1 MKKRL
6 LQLILVLV
14 ATCTAYAQEL
24 SVITYNVRY
33 LNSSDTNAGN
43 GWATRRTYFINLVN
57 FQMPD
62 LLGVQEAV
70 QSQIND
76 LESGLKGYGRIGVG
90 RNDGKESGEHSSIFY
105 KKERMM
111 LIDHGDFW
119 LSDTPEKPS
128 KGFPSKGGS
137 TQYYRICSWGKFIDK
152 ATCSYIYYFNTHM
165 DLDETNRQQSYYL
178 IKKKIQEIVG
188 TLNAPI
194 IISGDYNAVQTG
206 DTYKL
211 FYNSGFLYD
220 CYHRAKQKFITNGT
234 CPGFNAGSYSTVSG
248 ELRRIDHIFVTRNFD
263 VNHYGVL
270 NPCYYSTSGTADY
283 HERAYSDHSP
293 VIAKLSIR
301 TPEVADIDT
310 IQPPIVNGVY
320 QISTA
325 RELKA
330 FASIVSGLSKFE
342 QNTAAKAVLTNDID
356 MSEIENWEPIGSSS
370 VPYAGTFN
378 GQGHCIRNFLANT
391 NKSYSGL
398 FGMTSGATIRDFTL
412 SGTITVKSG
421 TGEHGIVGCATAS
434 TIRDVH
440 SELEITLD
448 KADEETKHVGGIAG
462 SMFNNTTI
470 TRCSFRGSISDAGT
484 NTIGGIAGYAD
495 QTSNNIS
502 YCINYGTV
510 KSDGASTFVG
520 GILGYVNHNGFRI
533 SYCANVGKVMGN
545 AGYAGQIVGQQVK
558 AMSTLPTYLYY
569 LDGEELAAFGTET
582 DKTSAVGATAM
593 TTSEIAR
600 GELTAMLNKGKSVTT
615 MIFFQNINEGEQSD
629 PYPVFSG
636 LPEHKIVYQGT
647 FGKKKTSSD
656 TTNYNFYVNDGGHLP
671 DLSLINAFT
680 TSVAFIADHISYSY
694 EPANAWGTIYLP
706 FAVASKED
714 VQFYEILPEQ
724 PNTAMLSIAPCTTL
738 QAYTPG
744 LYHLS
749 GNTLNVE
756 AENAAIGVPP
766 TKLAYTYGDFVL
778 TGTFSKRTSY
788 TGGYILSGDTFQH
801 TTEDVVTN
809 AFETTLTLS
818 NGEQQEIKLLI
829 NDADGIINIEHSP
842 LGKEHSN
849 GSVYDLAGRQI
860 LNSQFSILNSQFST
874 LNGLKKGIY
883 IVNGKKYIKQ

>member
-14 ATCTAYAQEL
+14 ATCSVYAQEL

-128 KGFPSKGGS
+128 KGFPSKGGDEK
-137 TQYYRICSWGKFIDK
+137 YYRICSWGKFIDK

-165 DLDETNRQQSYYL
+165 DLNETNRQQSYYL

-188 TLNAPI
+188 TLNAPV

-248 ELRRIDHIFVTRNFD
+248 ELRRIDHIFVTKNFD
-263 VNHYGVL
+263 VTHYGVL

-293 VIAKLSIR
+293 VIAKLSIK
-301 TPEVADIDT
+301 TPEKAEIDT

-320 QISTA
+320 QISSA

-330 FASIVSGLSKFE
+330 FASIVSGLSKYE

-370 VPYAGTFN
+370 VPYTGTFN
-378 GQGHCIRNFLANT
+378 GQGHRIRNFLVNT

-421 TGEHGIVGCATAS
+421 TGEHGIVGCASSS

-448 KADEETKHVGGIAG
+448 KANEETKHVGGIAG

-470 TRCSFRGSISDAGT
+470 TRCSFSGSISDAGT
-484 NTIGGIAGYAD
+484 NSIGGIVGYAD

-502 YCINYGTV
+502 YCLNYGTIQ
-510 KSDGASTFVG
+510 SNGTSTYVG

-545 AGYAGQIVGQQVK
+545 AGHAGQIVGQQVK

-569 LDGEELAAFGTET
+569 LDGEELTAFGTET

-593 TTSEIAR
+593 TTNDIAR
-600 GELTAMLNKGKSVTT
+600 GELTAMLNKGKSATT

-636 LPEHKIVYQGT
+636 QPEHKIVYQGT

-656 TTNYNFYVNDGGHLP
+656 TTNYNFYVNDGGHIP

-680 TSVAFIADHISYSY
+680 TSVAFIADHISYSC
-694 EPANAWGTIYLP
+694 ESANAWGTIYLP

-714 VQFYEILPEQ
+714 IQFYEILPEQ
-724 PNTAMLSIAPCTTL
+724 PNTAMLSIAPSTTL

-744 LYHLS
+744 LYHLT

-756 AENAAIGVPP
+756 AENTAIAVPP
-766 TKLAYTYGDFVL
+766 TKLSYTFGDFVL

-788 TGGYILSGDTFQH
+788 TGGYILSGDSFQH

-809 AFETTLTLS
+809 AFEATLTLS
-818 NGEQQEIKLLI
+818 SGEQQEIKLLI
-829 NDADGIINIEHSP
+829 NDADVINSIPHSSQSAGGAISGIQHSI
-842 LGKEHSN
+842 
-849 GSVYDLAGRQI
+849 YDLSGRKVNTQH
-860 LNSQFSILNSQFST
+860 ST
-874 LNGLKKGIY
+874 LNSHLSKGIY

>member
-1 MKKRL
+1 
-6 LQLILVLV
+6 
-14 ATCTAYAQEL
+14 
-24 SVITYNVRY
+24 
-33 LNSSDTNAGN
+33 
-43 GWATRRTYFINLVN
+43 
-57 FQMPD
+57 
-62 LLGVQEAV
+62 
-70 QSQIND
+70 
-76 LESGLKGYGRIGVG
+76 
-90 RNDGKESGEHSSIFY
+90 
-105 KKERMM
+105 
-111 LIDHGDFW
+111 
-119 LSDTPEKPS
+119 
-128 KGFPSKGGS
+128 
-137 TQYYRICSWGKFIDK
+137 
-152 ATCSYIYYFNTHM
+152 
-165 DLDETNRQQSYYL
+165 
-178 IKKKIQEIVG
+178 
-188 TLNAPI
+188 
-194 IISGDYNAVQTG
+194 
-206 DTYKL
+206 
-211 FYNSGFLYD
+211 
-220 CYHRAKQKFITNGT
+220 
-234 CPGFNAGSYSTVSG
+234 
-248 ELRRIDHIFVTRNFD
+248 
-263 VNHYGVL
+263 VL

-293 VIAKLSIR
+293 VIAKLFIR

-545 AGYAGQIVGQQVK
+545 AGYAGQIVGRQVK

-680 TSVAFIADHISYSY
+680 TSVAFIADHISYSC

>member
-1 MKKRL
+1 MKKKL

-293 VIAKLSIR
+293 VIAKLFIR

-378 GQGHCIRNFLANT
+378 GQGHCIRNFLSNT

-545 AGYAGQIVGQQVK
+545 AGYAGQIVGRQVK

-680 TSVAFIADHISYSY
+680 TSVAFIADHISYSC

-860 LNSQFSILNSQFST
+860 LNSQLSTLNSQLST

>member
-1 MKKRL
+1 M
-6 LQLILVLV
+6 
-14 ATCTAYAQEL
+14 ATCSAYAQEL
-24 SVITYNVRY
+24 SVMTYNVRY
-33 LNSSDTNAGN
+33 SNNSDTNAGN
-43 GWATRRTYFINLVN
+43 GWATRKTYLMNLVN

-62 LLGVQEAV
+62 LLGVQEATKG
-70 QSQIND
+70 QMGD
-76 LESGLKGYGRIGVG
+76 LDAGLKNYGRIGVG
-90 RNDGKESGEHSSIFY
+90 RNDGVDNGEHSAIFY

-128 KGFPSKGGS
+128 KGFPSKGGT
-137 TQYYRICSWGKFIDK
+137 TQYYRICTWGKFIDK
-152 ATCSYIYYFNTHM
+152 ATSSYIYYFNTHM

-178 IKKKIQEIVG
+178 IKKKIQEIAG
-188 TLNAPI
+188 TLNVPV

-206 DTYKL
+206 EAYKL

-220 CYHRAKQKFITNGT
+220 CYHRAKQKFMTNGT

-370 VPYAGTFN
+370 VPYTGTFN

-680 TSVAFIADHISYSY
+680 TSVAFIADHISYSC

>member
-1 MKKRL
+1 
-6 LQLILVLV
+6 
-14 ATCTAYAQEL
+14 
-24 SVITYNVRY
+24 
-33 LNSSDTNAGN
+33 
-43 GWATRRTYFINLVN
+43 
-57 FQMPD
+57 
-62 LLGVQEAV
+62 
-70 QSQIND
+70 
-76 LESGLKGYGRIGVG
+76 
-90 RNDGKESGEHSSIFY
+90 
-105 KKERMM
+105 MM

-137 TQYYRICSWGKFIDK
+137 TQYYRICTWGKFIDK

-293 VIAKLSIR
+293 VIAKLFIR

-378 GQGHCIRNFLANT
+378 GQGHCIRNFLSNT

-545 AGYAGQIVGQQVK
+545 AGYAGQIVGRQVK

-680 TSVAFIADHISYSY
+680 TSVAFIADHISYSC

-874 LNGLKKGIY
+874 LN
-883 IVNGKKYIKQ
+883 